1 MDLSKSLR
9 LAKFASYFT
18 WTHCLL
24 FFENYPPSAPSM
36 FCSVLLQNA
45 GNALQEAQI
54 SKFFQGASPQTPLA
68 THTFDTWK
76 SCLWCTF
83 FPSLP
88 TPKLLRPTWDL
99 IENPVLDLVWRNGL
113 DPHMFFK
120 LMYQWKWVGTILNF
134 KIRPEKTSTNY
145 CKFSF
150 CNRYI
155 TDWNSIPKW
164 TLCMH
169 LH

>member
-1 MDLSKSLR
+1 MNSLPTFLWKLPSLR
-9 LAKFASYFT
+9 SVYV
-18 WTHCLL
+18 LL
-24 FFENYPPSAPSM
+24 CSAPECWKCTLRGPD
-36 FCSVLLQNA
+36 FKIFP
-45 GNALQEAQI
+45 GG
-54 SKFFQGASPQTPLA
+54 KPPDPLA

-76 SCLWCTF
+76 SCLWCKF

-99 IENPVLDLVWRNGL
+99 IENPVLDLVWRNDL

-155 TDWNSIPKW
+155 TDWNSIP
-164 TLCMH
+164 LNIMH
-169 LH
+169 APSLSSFNPIYLIICINFK

>member
-1 MDLSKSLR
+1 M
-9 LAKFASYFT
+9 
-18 WTHCLL
+18 
-24 FFENYPPSAPSM
+24 N
-36 FCSVLLQNA
+36 
-45 GNALQEAQI
+45 
-54 SKFFQGASPQTPLA
+54 
-68 THTFDTWK
+68 
-76 SCLWCTF
+76 
-83 FPSLP
+83 SLP
-88 TPKLLRPTWDL
+88 TFLWKLPSLRSVYVLLCSAPECWKCTLRGPDFKIFPGGKPPDPPSNSHFRCSKVMPVVQVFSFSSYSKAFATYLRPYWKPCTW
-99 IENPVLDLVWRNGL
+99 PGL
-113 DPHMFFK
+113 KKWLYIDPHMFFK